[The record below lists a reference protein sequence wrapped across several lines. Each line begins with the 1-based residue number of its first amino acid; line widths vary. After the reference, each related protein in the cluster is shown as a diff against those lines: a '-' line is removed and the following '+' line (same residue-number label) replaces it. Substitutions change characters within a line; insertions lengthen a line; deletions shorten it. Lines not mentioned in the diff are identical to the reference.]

1 MGVGFN
7 GVEVFNGVIDKVVLS
22 IRIFDWWDL
31 WVGIGCYDQFVIKNG
46 MFGVGVNYFFLMVD
60 GDSVFVDQNFDVVFF
75 VEVFV
80 YQ

>member
-7 GVEVFNGVIDKVVLS
+7 GVEVFNSVIDKVVLS

-46 MFGVGVNYFFLMVD
+46 TFGVGVNYFFLMVD